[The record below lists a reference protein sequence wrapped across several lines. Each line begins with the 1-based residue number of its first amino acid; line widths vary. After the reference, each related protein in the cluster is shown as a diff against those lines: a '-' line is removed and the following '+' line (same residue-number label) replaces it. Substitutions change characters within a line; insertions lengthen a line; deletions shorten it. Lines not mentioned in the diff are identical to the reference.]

1 MLKTYVMIKNRHHI
15 VSELEMLIESFD
27 HEYQSVGNEIKL
39 YLDHAEVYIII
50 NESID
55 IYEPSNTK
63 PYSFTNL
70 NDAINKLNSIF
81 S

>member
-15 VSELEMLIESFD
+15 ISELEMFIESFD
-27 HEYQSVGNEIKL
+27 HEYQSVGNEIKV

>member
-1 MLKTYVMIKNRHHI
+1 MIKNRHHI
-15 VSELEMLIESFD
+15 VSELEMFIESFN
-27 HEYQSVGNEIKL
+27 HEYQSAGNEIKV

-63 PYSFTNL
+63 PYSFSNL

>member
-1 MLKTYVMIKNRHHI
+1 MLRTYVMIKNRHHI

-27 HEYQSVGNEIKL
+27 HEYQSVGNEIKV

-63 PYSFTNL
+63 AYSYSDL
-70 NDAINKLNSIF
+70 NGAINKLNSIF